1 MGGDPGRDWN
11 LRILAAQID
20 DEGEY
25 QCQVVAGP
33 ATPALRSSSA
43 RLLVAIPSGPP
54 HILGGGEVELR
65 AGERTTM
72 ECSARG
78 GRPAVSLDWQLGHIT
93 VVDME
98 DRVEKIDG
106 SVTFL
111 TTSVVHVMAQ
121 REDDGVEVRCRA
133 SGPGQEVGVASATLR
148 VTYKPEVA
156 GGGKEGG
163 SAVPRSSSDWLEEA
177 EVWRREVR

>member
-1 MGGDPGRDWN
+1 MIQVGADPGRDWN

-33 ATPALRSSSA
+33 AAPALRSSSA

-54 HILGGGEVELR
+54 HIAGGPELHLR
-65 AGERTTM
+65 AGERATV

-78 GRPAVSLDWQLGHIT
+78 GRPAVTLDWELGHIT

-98 DRVEKIDG
+98 DRVEKIEG

-111 TTSVVHVMAQ
+111 TTSVVHVVAK
-121 REDDGVEVRCRA
+121 REDDGAEVKCRA
-133 SGPGQEVGVASATLR
+133 SGPGQEVGEASATLR
-148 VTYKPEVA
+148 VSYKPEVS
-156 GGGKEGG
+156 GG
-163 SAVPRSSSDWLEEA
+163 W
-177 EVWRREVR
+177 